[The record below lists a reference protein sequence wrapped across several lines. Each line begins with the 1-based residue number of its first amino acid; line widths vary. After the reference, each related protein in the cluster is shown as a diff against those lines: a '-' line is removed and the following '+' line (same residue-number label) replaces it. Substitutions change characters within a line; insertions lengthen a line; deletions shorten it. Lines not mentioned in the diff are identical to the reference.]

1 MAEPSDPMGPETAPS
16 EEPDEERVC
25 SGCSNPMSRLGAQPL
40 RTGGVPGYPD
50 AVLWLDTY
58 WCSQCGRMAFFTV
71 R

>member
-1 MAEPSDPMGPETAPS
+1 MVEASPSTGP
-16 EEPDEERVC
+16 PDESVEERHC
-25 SGCSNPMSRLGAQPL
+25 SGCSNSMSRLGAQPF

-58 WCSQCGRMAFFTV
+58 WCPQCGRMAFFTV